1 MNSGRG
7 MCEGSAHMAGYLPKN
22 NNVIY
27 MWLNWKH
34 RSGNFGKDF
43 ELI

>member
-1 MNSGRG
+1 MNSGRE

-22 NNVIY
+22 NNVMY
-27 MWLNWKH
+27 VTKLEAH
-34 RSGNFGKDF
+34 RWQFSQDF